1 MSLSRA
7 IEEHGVNGL
16 MSKFCSVTFMG
27 GIKAGVS
34 IVVGILILIS
44 FIGYTGTYDA
54 PGVPKPADGFCG
66 VTSDAYSD
74 VPGSGAMIDIDV
86 TVTWDDD
93 DVWVGIITPEDYA
106 SLDKQEANDK
116 GEIVLCVDA
125 ESIDFVAGGPD
136 AKEGSFDWVPD
147 GEPFHIMI
155 GSLNEGDD
163 GGGGWIPGTD
173 NSEVE
178 SQNFNGDFDV
188 SVEADVSGGWAIIA
202 ILLLIEVGAV
212 YLTAQDR

>member
-1 MSLSRA
+1 
-7 IEEHGVNGL
+7 
-16 MSKFCSVTFMG
+16 MG

-86 TVTWDDD
+86 TVAWDDD

-106 SLDKQEANDK
+106 ALNKVSGNSK
-116 GEIVLCVDA
+116 GELVECTST
-125 ESIDFVAGGPD
+125 ESIDFVAGGPSAD
-136 AKEGSFDWVPD
+136 KSTFDWIPD

-155 GSLNEGDD
+155 GSLNEKDGDD
-163 GGGGWIPGTD
+163 GSIFPPPPG
-173 NSEVE
+173 
-178 SQNFNGDFDV
+178 NFDGEFDV
-188 SVEADVSGGWAIIA
+188 SVEADVTGGWGIIT
-202 ILLLIEVGAV
+202 LLILIEIGAV
-212 YLTAQDR
+212 YLTAKDR